1 MAEYASTLDTAA
13 AAALIQA
20 APDPLVVLTHAKPD
34 GDAFGSTV
42 ALTAALRSRGRD
54 VRAYLAPPV
63 PAALQKLAGADLA
76 EVFQEGGKL
85 PDAGLY
91 LVLDTG
97 ATGQLGPVTEAMTPD
112 RLQRT
117 LIVDHHL
124 SGDLPAANKLIDG
137 TAAACAEIVA
147 ELIEE
152 LLGELSCPDEDCQRT
167 ITEGLFVGIA
177 SDTGWFRFS
186 NTRPRTHELAAR
198 LLRAGVDHAR
208 LYRGLEQTERPQKLA
223 LLTRALDS
231 LHLIAGGRAAV
242 MVLSK
247 EDFAETGALQEETER
262 LIDVPQQ
269 IGDLQV
275 VALLSEVGSGDSVST
290 RMSFR
295 SKPDPDAANVAQLA
309 HQFGGG
315 GHARAAGASFDG
327 PAEKILPEVEKAL
340 RDAVTG

>member
-152 LLGELSCPDEDCQRT
+152 LLGELSCPD
-167 ITEGLFVGIA
+167 
-177 SDTGWFRFS
+177 
-186 NTRPRTHELAAR
+186 
-198 LLRAGVDHAR
+198 
-208 LYRGLEQTERPQKLA
+208 
-223 LLTRALDS
+223 
-231 LHLIAGGRAAV
+231 
-242 MVLSK
+242 
-247 EDFAETGALQEETER
+247 
-262 LIDVPQQ
+262 
-269 IGDLQV
+269 
-275 VALLSEVGSGDSVST
+275 
-290 RMSFR
+290 
-295 SKPDPDAANVAQLA
+295 
-309 HQFGGG
+309 
-315 GHARAAGASFDG
+315 
-327 PAEKILPEVEKAL
+327 
-340 RDAVTG
+340 